1 MLKVIISS
9 ILVVAAVF
17 IGFFPHGEQCH
28 CHALFKYYEFDK
40 NVHWMW
46 HGIIGSILYC
56 LAVFISQYKFT
67 SYTSS
72 DVIKIVKDN

>member
-9 ILVVAAVF
+9 ILVVTAVF
-17 IGFFPHGEQCH
+17 IGFFPHSEQCH
-28 CHALFKYYEFDK
+28 CHSLFKYYEFDK
-40 NVHWMW
+40 GIHWMW

-67 SYTSS
+67 YLSS
-72 DVIKIVKDN
+72 DAINTIKDS

>member
-17 IGFFPHGEQCH
+17 IGFFPHSEQCH
-28 CHALFKYYEFDK
+28 CHSLFKYYEFDIG
-40 NVHWMW
+40 WMW

-56 LAVFISQYKFT
+56 LAVFISQHTFT
-67 SYTSS
+67 YLPS
-72 DVIKIVKDN
+72 DAINTIKDS